1 VICGLAAGVEGSTS
15 SLVGVS
21 SVTERCG
28 LAKTWKVAVITA
40 SSGTVKVCVAPGAR
54 MPDTLNRGCASG
66 SGSTWL
72 DAAAWALLGCTVD
85 AIKSIT

>member
-1 VICGLAAGVEGSTS
+1 MAAGVEGSIN
-15 SLVGVS
+15 SLFGVS
-21 SVTERCG
+21 SVTETCG
-28 LAKTWKVAVITA
+28 LAKTWKVAVSTLSI
-40 SSGTVKVCVAPGAR
+40 GTVKVGAAPGAR

-85 AIKSIT
+85 ARRSRAYT